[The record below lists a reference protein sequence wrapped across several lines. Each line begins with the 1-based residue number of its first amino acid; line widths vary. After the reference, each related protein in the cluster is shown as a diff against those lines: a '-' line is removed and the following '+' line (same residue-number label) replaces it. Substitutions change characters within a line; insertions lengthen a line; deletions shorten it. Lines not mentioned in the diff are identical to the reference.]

1 MLEMLCA
8 VEVLILTVLINKK
21 NMTKYLLIAIGIL
34 AIACAFLWGR
44 LEYERGEASRLMENQ
59 AALLDEVKFYQTERG
74 KSAASVQALTLSK
87 NELEKN
93 FEEKCQLV
101 EELGL
106 KVKRLQSMSHTG
118 TSSHIDVHTETR
130 DSLIYEVRDSI
141 VYVDTLKLFAWSD
154 PPWVSVRGAIHDG
167 NVDLDV
173 QSRDTLV
180 QIVHR
185 VPKRFLFFRYGTKAI
200 RQEVVS
206 KNPHTRI
213 VYSEYIELK

>member
-1 MLEMLCA
+1 
-8 VEVLILTVLINKK
+8 
-21 NMTKYLLIAIGIL
+21 MTKYLLIAIGIL
-34 AIACAFLWGR
+34 AIAFLWGG

-213 VYSEYIELK
+213 VYSEYIELN

>member
-1 MLEMLCA
+1 
-8 VEVLILTVLINKK
+8 
-21 NMTKYLLIAIGIL
+21 MTKYLLIAIGIL
-34 AIACAFLWGR
+34 AIACAFLWGG

-93 FEEKCQLV
+93 FQLV

-106 KVKRLQSMSHTG
+106 NVKRLQSMSHTG

>member
-1 MLEMLCA
+1 
-8 VEVLILTVLINKK
+8 
-21 NMTKYLLIAIGIL
+21 MTKYLLIAIGIL
-34 AIACAFLWGR
+34 ALACAFLWGG
-44 LEYERGEASRLMENQ
+44 LEYERGEASRLRENQ
-59 AALLDEVKFYQTERG
+59 AALLDEVKFYQTESG

-106 KVKRLQSMSHTG
+106 KVKRLQSMSYTG
-118 TSSHIDVHTETR
+118 TSSHI
-130 DSLIYEVRDSI
+130 
-141 VYVDTLKLFAWSD
+141 
-154 PPWVSVRGAIHDG
+154 
-167 NVDLDV
+167 V

-185 VPKRFLFFRYGTKAI
+185 VPKRFLFFRFGTKAI

-206 KNPHTRI
+206 MNPHTK
-213 VYSEYIELK
+213 VAYADYIELKK

>member
-1 MLEMLCA
+1 
-8 VEVLILTVLINKK
+8 
-21 NMTKYLLIAIGIL
+21 MTKYLLIAIGIL
-34 AIACAFLWGR
+34 ACAFLWGG

>member
-1 MLEMLCA
+1 
-8 VEVLILTVLINKK
+8 
-21 NMTKYLLIAIGIL
+21 MTKYLLIAIGIL

-87 NELEKN
+87 NDLEKN

-173 QSRDTLV
+173 QSMDTLV

>member
-8 VEVLILTVLINKK
+8 VEVIILTVLINKK

-34 AIACAFLWGR
+34 AIAFLWGG

-213 VYSEYIELK
+213 VYSEYIELN

>member
-1 MLEMLCA
+1 MLMLEMLCA
-8 VEVLILTVLINKK
+8 VEVIILTVLINKK

-34 AIACAFLWGR
+34 AIAFLWGG

-213 VYSEYIELK
+213 VYSEYIELN

>member
-1 MLEMLCA
+1 
-8 VEVLILTVLINKK
+8 
-21 NMTKYLLIAIGIL
+21 MTKYLLIVIGIL
-34 AIACAFLWGR
+34 AIACAFLCGG
-44 LEYERGEASRLMENQ
+44 LEYERGEASRLMDNQ

>member
-1 MLEMLCA
+1 
-8 VEVLILTVLINKK
+8 
-21 NMTKYLLIAIGIL
+21 MTKYLLIAIGIL

-87 NELEKN
+87 NDLEKN

-118 TSSHIDVHTETR
+118 TSSYIDVHTETR